1 MRALFTMF
9 STAIAAVLMMVQPA
23 TAQQSVKIGAY
34 YFPPYATNTV
44 EGMGGMVADL
54 VLAMNDV
61 QDDYVF
67 EIVPTSATDRY
78 ADLEAGKF
86 DMLAFE
92 NIAWGWQDMPVD
104 ASEVFMGGSEVYV
117 AASGVEGGQA
127 FFDNVAEHKIAAV
140 YGFHY
145 GFADFNGDPAYLQTS
160 YSVEQPL
167 NPCTSLY
174 YVLDGRVDVAVVPEI
189 YLEMFLQNYAQYQG
203 RFLVGETPD
212 QTYEH
217 SFVVSRDHGPAVEE
231 LNDIIAKLRD
241 NGDLD
246 RLMEPYLF

>member
-1 MRALFTMF
+1 
-9 STAIAAVLMMVQPA
+9 
-23 TAQQSVKIGAY
+23 
-34 YFPPYATNTV
+34 
-44 EGMGGMVADL
+44 
-54 VLAMNDV
+54 
-61 QDDYVF
+61 
-67 EIVPTSATDRY
+67 
-78 ADLEAGKF
+78 
-86 DMLAFE
+86 
-92 NIAWGWQDMPVD
+92 
-104 ASEVFMGGSEVYV
+104 MGGSEVYV